1 MPNIIKDGVVLA
13 DDWIIVADKD
23 IEDVSQLPADGKL
36 ILPLQVWQKLNAG
49 LMERITGI
57 WLDSDEAPAPIQEV
71 CKALPL
77 IAINFPAFADGRG
90 YSYANVLRIQY
101 GYEGELRAIGDVLK
115 DQLSYMKRVGFNSF
129 DMRDDQNLE
138 QALNHFADFSKPY
151 QAAVDNDKPL
161 FAQR

>member
-1 MPNIIKDGVVLA
+1 MPNIIKDGA
-13 DDWIIVADKD
+13 IINNNWLVIVDSEITDATA
-23 IEDVSQLPADGKL
+23 LPAGDL
-36 ILPLQVWQKLNAG
+36 ILPLALWQQFKEQLNGRNIG
-49 LMERITGI
+49 L
-57 WLDSDEAPAPIQEV
+57 WLNSDEAPEPIKDN
-71 CKALPL
+71 CNDIAL

-90 YSYANVLRIQY
+90 YSYANVLRAQY

-138 QALNHFADFSKPY
+138 QALAHFQDFEKPY
-151 QAAVDNDKPL
+151 QGAIDNPAPL